1 MDAHLEENQVEETQV
16 PVLSCA
22 EKNRNFFQE
31 KRVFVI
37 NLLGAPGAGK
47 TSILEGLF
55 PYLAGK
61 AGSAVILGD
70 VETAKDAQRI
80 ADCNVPAVQINSQ
93 DGSSLD
99 GEMIAKV
106 LGMFDWSEIDLLFVE
121 NIGSL
126 ALPQQL
132 DFGEDMKM
140 VVISIPEGEDRPAK
154 YPQIFS
160 QSAACIINKE
170 DLLPY
175 AGVDIARMEDEITK
189 INADTSLFV
198 TSCKEGLG
206 LESLADWLMEKVQEK
221 KKD

>member
-1 MDAHLEENQVEETQV
+1 MDAHLEENQTEEVLV

-31 KRVFVI
+31 KRVFVV

-55 PYLAGK
+55 PYLVGK
-61 AGSAVILGD
+61 VNSAVILGD

-93 DGSSLD
+93 DGTALD
-99 GEMIAKV
+99 GEMVAKV

-132 DFGEDMKM
+132 DFGEDIKM
-140 VVISIPEGEDRPAK
+140 VVISVPEGEDRPAK
-154 YPQIFS
+154 YPYTFS
-160 QSAACIINKE
+160 QSEACIINKA

-175 AGVDIARMEDEITK
+175 AGVDIACMEEEITK
-189 INADTSLFV
+189 INPDISLFV
-198 TSCKEGLG
+198 TSCKEDLG
-206 LESLADWLMEKVQEK
+206 LEGLADWLMEKVHQK
-221 KKD
+221 KQD

>member
-1 MDAHLEENQVEETQV
+1 MDAHLEENQAEEVLV

-55 PYLAGK
+55 PYLVGK
-61 AGSAVILGD
+61 VNSAVILGD

-93 DGSSLD
+93 DGTALD
-99 GEMIAKV
+99 GEMVAKV

-132 DFGEDMKM
+132 DFGEDIKM
-140 VVISIPEGEDRPAK
+140 VVISVPEGEDRPAK
-154 YPQIFS
+154 YPYTFS
-160 QSAACIINKE
+160 QSEVCIINKE

-175 AGVDIARMEDEITK
+175 AGVDIACMEEEITK
-189 INADTSLFV
+189 INPDISLFV
-198 TSCKEGLG
+198 TSCKEDLG
-206 LESLADWLMEKVQEK
+206 LEGLADWLMEKVHQK
-221 KKD
+221 KQD